1 MNLMNPFKT
10 QSPFEEI
17 ETARRG
23 RMVIAVCNAGVIF
36 SIPLVAVLT
45 IVMLPQLSPSLA
57 VVYGLCVGIIPVNY
71 LAKRIA
77 IAGKPD
83 LGGYVFIVYFFLLLA
98 INSVVLE
105 GIYFMLVPGYLL
117 LIVVTGLIL
126 PPARGYVFAGFASVM
141 FLIVTI
147 ILRNVESQVR
157 LPLPEIELTLAFLGI
172 MTFIFVV
179 FINQLT
185 TRDLRKALDSATY
198 DLVEMNKKLELA
210 SEMKSQFTARTSH
223 ELRTPLSAIIVFS
236 DLALRDAYGPLNEKL
251 RNALEH
257 VSNSA
262 RHLKTVINDIL
273 DLSKIEAGE
282 IEIFD
287 EPFELM
293 DLVQT
298 LESSC
303 LQIAKEKNLSSS
315 IWVSPKMPERLI
327 GDDDRLA
334 QVLVNLTA
342 NAIKFTEEG
351 EVEVRIE
358 PHGTSNWR
366 MIVRDTGPGI
376 PEGQFATIFK
386 AYRQLDRTAS
396 PSKVKGTGLG
406 LAIASN
412 LVQIMGGDIEVESEL
427 GVGSTFTV
435 ILPLRLPE
443 TSGEEVAKVLAG

>member
-1 MNLMNPFKT
+1 MNLTNPFKT
-10 QSPFEEI
+10 QSPYEEI
-17 ETARRG
+17 ETARRE
-23 RMVIAVCNAGVIF
+23 RMVIAVCNAAILF
-36 SIPLVAVLT
+36 NIPFIVLLT
-45 IVMLPQLSPSLA
+45 IVMLPQMSPPMVLVYALCIGIMPISL
-57 VVYGLCVGIIPVNY
+57 

-77 IAGKPD
+77 ISGKPD
-83 LGGYVFIVYFFLLLA
+83 SGSYVFLVYILLLLA
-98 INSVVLE
+98 INSIVLD
-105 GIYFMLVPGYLL
+105 GIYLMLVPGYLL
-117 LIVVTGLIL
+117 LIVIAGMIL
-126 PPARGYVFAGFASVM
+126 PPTRGYIIAGLASVT
-141 FLIVTI
+141 FLAVTIIRTYVEPSVSLPLPAIELIVT
-147 ILRNVESQVR
+147 
-157 LPLPEIELTLAFLGI
+157 FLGV
-172 MTFIFVV
+172 MAFIFVV

-185 TRDLRKALDSATY
+185 TKDLRKALDNATY
-198 DLVEMNKKLELA
+198 DLVEINKKLELA

-251 RNALEH
+251 RNALMH

-262 RHLKTVINDIL
+262 RHLKRVINDIL

-293 DLVQT
+293 NLVHT
-298 LESSC
+298 VESSC
-303 LQIAKEKNLSSS
+303 LQMAEEKNISSS
-315 IWVSPKMPERLI
+315 IWVSPEMPERLS

-334 QVLVNLTA
+334 QVLLNLTG

-358 PHGTSNWR
+358 PQGTSKWR

-376 PEGQFATIFK
+376 PEDQFAAIFK

-406 LAIASN
+406 LAIAYN
-412 LVQIMGGDIEVESEL
+412 LVQMMGGDIKVESEL

-435 ILPLRLPE
+435 TLPLRLPE
-443 TSGEEVAKVLAG
+443 TNDEEVAKVLV

>member
-10 QSPFEEI
+10 QSPYEEI

-23 RMVIAVCNAGVIF
+23 RMVIAVCNAGILF
-36 SIPLVAVLT
+36 GIPLIVLLT
-45 IVMLPQLSPSLA
+45 IVMLPQFSPSMAL
-57 VVYGLCVGIIPVNY
+57 VYTLCVGIIPISFI
-71 LAKRIA
+71 AKRLA
-77 IAGKPD
+77 IKGNPD
-83 LGGYVFIVYFFLLLA
+83 SGSYVFVVYILLLLA
-98 INSVVLE
+98 INSVVLD
-105 GIYFMLVPGYLL
+105 GIYLMLVPGYLL
-117 LIVVTGLIL
+117 LIVIAGMIL
-126 PPARGYVFAGFASVM
+126 PPTRGYIITGLASIIYLAVS
-141 FLIVTI
+141 I
-147 ILRNVESQVR
+147 ILKYVEPSVR
-157 LPLPEIELTLAFLGI
+157 LSPPAIELIITFLGVT
-172 MTFIFVV
+172 TFIFMV

-185 TRDLRKALDSATY
+185 TQDLRKALDIATY

-223 ELRTPLSAIIVFS
+223 ELRTPLSAIMVFT

-251 RNALEH
+251 RYALEH
-257 VSNSA
+257 VINSS

-282 IEIFD
+282 IEIFE

-293 DLVQT
+293 GLVHT

-303 LQIAKEKNLSSS
+303 LQIAEEKNLSSS

-334 QVLVNLTA
+334 QVLLNLTG
-342 NAIKFTEEG
+342 NAIKFTEKG

-358 PHGTSNWR
+358 PHGTSKWR

-376 PEGQFATIFK
+376 PEDQFAIIFK

-412 LVQIMGGDIEVESEL
+412 LVQMMGGDIEVESEL
-427 GVGSTFTV
+427 GVGTTFTV

-443 TSGEEVAKVLAG
+443 TSEEVDKVLA

>member
-1 MNLMNPFKT
+1 MNLTNPFKT
-10 QSPFEEI
+10 HSPYEEI
-17 ETARRG
+17 ETARRE
-23 RMVIAVCNAGVIF
+23 RLVVAVCNAAILF
-36 SIPLVAVLT
+36 SIPLIVLLT
-45 IVMLPQLSPSLA
+45 IIMLPQMSPAMVL
-57 VVYGLCVGIIPVNY
+57 VYALCVGIMPIAF

-77 IAGKPD
+77 ISGKPD
-83 LGGYVFIVYFFLLLA
+83 SGSYIFLVYILLLLA
-98 INSVVLE
+98 INSVVLD
-105 GIYFMLVPGYLL
+105 GIYLMLVPGYLL
-117 LIVVTGLIL
+117 LIVIAGMML
-126 PPARGYVFAGFASVM
+126 PPTRGYIIAGLASATY
-141 FLIVTI
+141 LAVTI
-147 ILRNVESQVR
+147 IRTYVEPPVS
-157 LPLPEIELTLAFLGI
+157 LPLPAIELIVAFLGV

-185 TRDLRKALDSATY
+185 TKDLRKALDNATY
-198 DLVEMNKKLELA
+198 DLVEINKQLERA

-251 RNALEH
+251 RNALMH

-262 RHLKTVINDIL
+262 RHLKRVINDIL

-287 EPFELM
+287 EPFELK
-293 DLVQT
+293 DLVHT
-298 LESSC
+298 VESSC
-303 LQIAKEKNLSSS
+303 LQLAEKKDISSS
-315 IWVSPKMPERLI
+315 IRVSPEMPERLS
-327 GDDDRLA
+327 GDNDRLA
-334 QVLVNLTA
+334 QVLLNLTG

-358 PHGTSNWR
+358 PQGTSKWR

-376 PEGQFATIFK
+376 PEDQFATIFK

-406 LAIASN
+406 LAIAYN
-412 LVQIMGGDIEVESEL
+412 LVHMMGGDIVVESEL

-435 ILPLRLPE
+435 TLPLRLPE
-443 TSGEEVAKVLAG
+443 TSDEEAAKVLA

>member
-1 MNLMNPFKT
+1 MNLTNPFKT
-10 QSPFEEI
+10 QSPYEEI
-17 ETARRG
+17 ETARRM
-23 RMVIAVCNAGVIF
+23 RMVIAVCNASILF
-36 SIPLVAVLT
+36 SIPLIVVLT
-45 IVMLPQLSPSLA
+45 IMMFPQFSPA
-57 VVYGLCVGIIPVNY
+57 MAIVYALCVGLIPIN
-71 LAKRIA
+71 LIAKRIA
-77 IAGKPD
+77 ISGFPD
-83 LGGYVFIVYFFLLLA
+83 IGSYVFILYFLLLLA
-98 INSVVLE
+98 INSVLMD
-105 GIYFMLVPGYLL
+105 GISMMLVPGYVLL
-117 LIVVTGLIL
+117 LVVAGMIL
-126 PPARGYVFAGFASVM
+126 PPTRGYIMAGLASVI
-141 FLIVTI
+141 FLVVTI
-147 ILRNVESQVR
+147 ILTYVEPPVS
-157 LPLPEIELTLAFLGI
+157 LPLPAIELIITFLGV

-185 TRDLRKALDSATY
+185 TQDLRKALDNATY

-273 DLSKIEAGE
+273 DLSKIEAGGLG
-282 IEIFD
+282 IFD

-293 DLVQT
+293 DLVHT
-298 LESSC
+298 VESSC
-303 LQIAKEKNLSSS
+303 LQIAEEKNISSS
-315 IWVSPKMPERLI
+315 IRVSPKMPERLS
-327 GDDDRLA
+327 GDIDRLA
-334 QVLVNLTA
+334 QILLNLTG

-358 PHGTSNWR
+358 PHGTSKWR

-376 PEGQFATIFK
+376 PEDQFATIFK

-406 LAIASN
+406 LAIASS
-412 LVQIMGGDIEVESEL
+412 LVQMMGGDIEVESEL
-427 GVGSTFTV
+427 GVGTTFTV
-435 ILPLRLPE
+435 TLPLRLPE
-443 TSGEEVAKVLAG
+443 TSDEEIAKVLA

>member
-1 MNLMNPFKT
+1 MNLTNPFKT
-10 QSPFEEI
+10 QSPYEEI
-17 ETARRG
+17 ETARRE
-23 RMVIAVCNAGVIF
+23 RMVIAVCNAAILF
-36 SIPLVAVLT
+36 NIPFIVLLT
-45 IVMLPQLSPSLA
+45 IVMLPQMSPPMVL
-57 VVYGLCVGIIPVNY
+57 VYALCIGIMPISF

-77 IAGKPD
+77 ISGKPD
-83 LGGYVFIVYFFLLLA
+83 SGSYVFLVYILLLLA
-98 INSVVLE
+98 INSIVLD
-105 GIYFMLVPGYLL
+105 GIYLMLVPGYLL
-117 LIVVTGLIL
+117 LIVIAGMIL
-126 PPARGYVFAGFASVM
+126 PPTRGYIIAGLASVT
-141 FLIVTI
+141 FLAVTIIRTYVEPSVSLPLPAIELIVT
-147 ILRNVESQVR
+147 
-157 LPLPEIELTLAFLGI
+157 FLGV

-185 TRDLRKALDSATY
+185 TKDLRKALDNATY
-198 DLVEMNKKLELA
+198 DLVEINKKLELA

-251 RNALEH
+251 RNALMH

-262 RHLKTVINDIL
+262 RHLKRVINDIL

-293 DLVQT
+293 NLVHT
-298 LESSC
+298 VESSC
-303 LQIAKEKNLSSS
+303 LQMAEEKNISSS
-315 IWVSPKMPERLI
+315 IWVSPEMPERLS

-334 QVLVNLTA
+334 QVLLNLTG

-358 PHGTSNWR
+358 PQGTSKWR

-376 PEGQFATIFK
+376 PEDQFAAIFK

-406 LAIASN
+406 LAIAYN
-412 LVQIMGGDIEVESEL
+412 LVQMMGGDIKVESEL

-435 ILPLRLPE
+435 TLPLRLPE
-443 TSGEEVAKVLAG
+443 TSDEEVAKVLV

>member
-1 MNLMNPFKT
+1 MNLMNPF
-10 QSPFEEI
+10 QIESPYEEI

-23 RMVIAVCNAGVIF
+23 RMVIALCNAGILF
-36 SIPLVAVLT
+36 SIPLIVVMT
-45 IVMLPQLSPSLA
+45 IVMLPQFTPAMLL
-57 VVYGLCVGIIPVNY
+57 VYGLCIGIIPINY

-77 IAGKPD
+77 LAGKPD
-83 LGGYVFIVYFFLLLA
+83 FGSYILIVYFLFLLA
-98 INSVVLE
+98 INSVVMA
-105 GIYFMLVPGYLL
+105 GISPMLVPGYILL
-117 LIVVTGLIL
+117 LVVTGMIL
-126 PPARGYVFAGFASVM
+126 PPSRGYIVVVLASSMYLAVT
-141 FLIVTI
+141 LIRTHVTPPVI
-147 ILRNVESQVR
+147 VPQ
-157 LPLPEIELTLAFLGI
+157 PAIEWLLAFLGVV
-172 MTFIFVV
+172 TFIFVV

-210 SEMKSQFTARTSH
+210 SERKSQFTARTSH
-223 ELRTPLSAIIVFS
+223 ELRTPLSAIMVFS

-273 DLSKIEAGE
+273 DLSKIEAGGL
-282 IEIFD
+282 EIFD
-287 EPFELM
+287 EPFELT
-293 DLVQT
+293 DLVHT
-298 LESSC
+298 VESAC
-303 LQIAKEKNLSSS
+303 LQIAEEKDLSSS
-315 IWVSPKMPERLI
+315 IWVSPKMPEQLS
-327 GDDDRLA
+327 GDIDRLA
-334 QVLVNLTA
+334 QILLNLTG

-358 PHGTSNWR
+358 PQGTSKWR

-376 PEGQFATIFK
+376 PEDQFATIFK

-412 LVQIMGGDIEVESEL
+412 LVQMMGGDIGVESEL
-427 GVGSTFTV
+427 GVGTTFTV
-435 ILPLRLPE
+435 TLPLRLPE
-443 TSGEEVAKVLAG
+443 TSDEEGAKVLA

>member
-10 QSPFEEI
+10 QSPYEEI
-17 ETARRG
+17 ETARRE
-23 RMVIAVCNAGVIF
+23 RMVIAVCNAAMLF
-36 SIPLVAVLT
+36 SIPLIVLLT
-45 IVMLPQLSPSLA
+45 IVMLPQISPSMMI
-57 VVYGLCVGIIPVNY
+57 VYSLCVGIMPISF

-77 IAGKPD
+77 ISGKPD
-83 LGGYVFIVYFFLLLA
+83 SGSYVFAVYILLLLA
-98 INSVVLE
+98 INSVLLD
-105 GIYFMLVPGYLL
+105 GIYLMLVPGYLL
-117 LIVVTGLIL
+117 LIVIAGMML
-126 PPARGYVFAGFASVM
+126 PPARGYIIAGLASVTY
-141 FLIVTI
+141 LAVTI
-147 ILRNVESQVR
+147 FGTYVEPSVR
-157 LPLPEIELTLAFLGI
+157 LSPPAIELIITFLGV

-179 FINQLT
+179 FINQIT
-185 TRDLRKALDSATY
+185 TKDLRKALDNATY

-210 SEMKSQFTARTSH
+210 SERKSQFTARTSH

-251 RNALEH
+251 RHALEH

-282 IEIFD
+282 IEILE
-287 EPFELM
+287 EPFELK
-293 DLVQT
+293 DLVHA

-303 LQIAKEKNLSSS
+303 LQIAEEKNLNSS

-327 GDDDRLA
+327 GDDDRLV
-334 QVLVNLTA
+334 QVLLNLTG

-358 PHGTSNWR
+358 PQGTSKWR
-366 MIVRDTGPGI
+366 MVVRDTGPGI
-376 PEGQFATIFK
+376 PEDKFATIFK

-412 LVQIMGGDIEVESEL
+412 LVQMMGGEIEVESEL
-427 GVGSTFTV
+427 GVGTTFTV
-435 ILPLRLPE
+435 TLPLQLPE
-443 TSGEEVAKVLAG
+443 TSEEEVAKVLA

>member
-1 MNLMNPFKT
+1 MNPFKT
-10 QSPFEEI
+10 QSPYEEI

-23 RMVIAVCNAGVIF
+23 RLVIAVCNAGILF
-36 SIPLVAVLT
+36 SIPLVVVLT
-45 IVMLPQLSPSLA
+45 IVVLPQFSPYLA
-57 VVYGLCVGIIPVNY
+57 LVYALCVGIIPINFI
-71 LAKRIA
+71 AKRIA
-77 IAGKPD
+77 MSGKPD
-83 LGGYVFIVYFFLLLA
+83 FGSYVFVVYFLLLLA
-98 INSVVLE
+98 INSVVLD
-105 GIYFMLVPGYLL
+105 GISLMLVPGYLL
-117 LIVVTGLIL
+117 LIVVTGMIL
-126 PPARGYVFAGFASVM
+126 PPARSYVIVALASSMYLV
-141 FLIVTI
+141 VTI
-147 ILRNVESQVR
+147 ILTYIEPPVR
-157 LPLPEIELTLAFLGI
+157 LPLPAIELMLTFLGV

-303 LQIAKEKNLSSS
+303 LQIAEEKNISSS

-334 QVLVNLTA
+334 QVFVNLTA

-358 PHGTSNWR
+358 PQGTSNWR
-366 MIVRDTGPGI
+366 VIVRDTGPGI

-386 AYRQLDRTAS
+386 AYRQLDRIAS

>member
-1 MNLMNPFKT
+1 M
-10 QSPFEEI
+10 
-17 ETARRG
+17 
-23 RMVIAVCNAGVIF
+23 RMVIAVCNASILF
-36 SIPLVAVLT
+36 SIPLIVVLT
-45 IVMLPQLSPSLA
+45 IMMFPQFSPA
-57 VVYGLCVGIIPVNY
+57 MAIVYALCVGLIPIN
-71 LAKRIA
+71 LIAKRIA
-77 IAGKPD
+77 ISGFPD
-83 LGGYVFIVYFFLLLA
+83 IGSYVFILYFLLLLA
-98 INSVVLE
+98 INSVLMD
-105 GIYFMLVPGYLL
+105 GISMMLVPGYVLL
-117 LIVVTGLIL
+117 LVVAGMIL
-126 PPARGYVFAGFASVM
+126 PPTRGYIMAGLASVI
-141 FLIVTI
+141 FLVVTI
-147 ILRNVESQVR
+147 ILTYVEPPVS
-157 LPLPEIELTLAFLGI
+157 LPLPAIELIITFLGV

-185 TRDLRKALDSATY
+185 TQDLRKALDNATY

-273 DLSKIEAGE
+273 DLSKIEAGGLG
-282 IEIFD
+282 IFD

-293 DLVQT
+293 DLVHT
-298 LESSC
+298 VESSC
-303 LQIAKEKNLSSS
+303 LQIAEEKNISSS
-315 IWVSPKMPERLI
+315 IRVSPKMPERLS
-327 GDDDRLA
+327 GDIDRLA
-334 QVLVNLTA
+334 QILLNLTG

-358 PHGTSNWR
+358 PHGTSKWR

-376 PEGQFATIFK
+376 PEDQFATIFK

-406 LAIASN
+406 LAIASS
-412 LVQIMGGDIEVESEL
+412 LVQMMGGDIEVESEL
-427 GVGSTFTV
+427 GVGTTFTV
-435 ILPLRLPE
+435 TLPLRLPE
-443 TSGEEVAKVLAG
+443 TSDEEIAKVLA

>member
-10 QSPFEEI
+10 QSPYEEI

-23 RMVIAVCNAGVIF
+23 RMVIAVCNAGILF
-36 SIPLVAVLT
+36 GIPLIVLLT
-45 IVMLPQLSPSLA
+45 IVMLPQFSPSMAL
-57 VVYGLCVGIIPVNY
+57 VYTLCVGIIPISFI
-71 LAKRIA
+71 AKRLA
-77 IAGKPD
+77 IKGKPD
-83 LGGYVFIVYFFLLLA
+83 SGSYVFVVYILLLLA
-98 INSVVLE
+98 INSVVLD
-105 GIYFMLVPGYLL
+105 GIYLMLVPGYLL
-117 LIVVTGLIL
+117 LIVIAGMIL
-126 PPARGYVFAGFASVM
+126 PPTRGYIITGLASIIYLAVS
-141 FLIVTI
+141 I
-147 ILRNVESQVR
+147 ILKYVEPSVR
-157 LPLPEIELTLAFLGI
+157 LSPPAIELIITFLGVT
-172 MTFIFVV
+172 TFIFMV

-185 TRDLRKALDSATY
+185 TQDLRKALDIATY

-223 ELRTPLSAIIVFS
+223 ELRTPLSAIMVFT

-251 RNALEH
+251 RYALEH
-257 VSNSA
+257 VINSS

-293 DLVQT
+293 GLVHT

-303 LQIAKEKNLSSS
+303 LQIAEEKNLSSS

-334 QVLVNLTA
+334 QVLLNLTG
-342 NAIKFTEEG
+342 NAIKFTEKG

-358 PHGTSNWR
+358 PHGTSKWR

-376 PEGQFATIFK
+376 PEDQFAIIFK

-412 LVQIMGGDIEVESEL
+412 LVQMMGGDIEVESEL
-427 GVGSTFTV
+427 GVGTTFTV

-443 TSGEEVAKVLAG
+443 TSEEVDKVLA

>member
-1 MNLMNPFKT
+1 MNLANPFKT
-10 QSPFEEI
+10 QSPYEEI
-17 ETARRG
+17 ETARRK
-23 RMVIAVCNAGVIF
+23 RMVIAVCNASILF
-36 SIPLVAVLT
+36 SIPLIVVLT
-45 IVMLPQLSPSLA
+45 VMMFPQFSPAMAL
-57 VVYGLCVGIIPVNY
+57 VYALCVGLIPINLIV
-71 LAKRIA
+71 KRIA
-77 IAGKPD
+77 ISGKPD
-83 LGGYVFIVYFFLLLA
+83 FGSYVFILYFLLLLA
-98 INSVVLE
+98 INSVLMD
-105 GIYFMLVPGYLL
+105 GISMMLVPGYVLL
-117 LIVVTGLIL
+117 LVVAGMIL
-126 PPARGYVFAGFASVM
+126 PPTRGYIMAGLASII
-141 FLIVTI
+141 FLAVII
-147 ILRNVESQVR
+147 ILRYVEPPVD
-157 LPLPEIELTLAFLGI
+157 LPLPAIELIITFLGV

-185 TRDLRKALDSATY
+185 TQDLRKALDNATY
-198 DLVEMNKKLELA
+198 DLVEINKKLELA
-210 SEMKSQFTARTSH
+210 SERKSQFTARTSH

-251 RNALEH
+251 RNALSH

-262 RHLKTVINDIL
+262 THLKMVINDIL

-293 DLVQT
+293 NLVQT
-298 LESSC
+298 VESSC
-303 LQIAKEKNLSSS
+303 LQMAEEKNLSSS
-315 IWVSPKMPERLI
+315 IWVSPEMPERLI

-334 QVLVNLTA
+334 QVLLNLTG

-358 PHGTSNWR
+358 PQGTAKWH

-376 PEGQFATIFK
+376 PEDQFVTIFK

-406 LAIASN
+406 LAIAYN
-412 LVQIMGGDIEVESEL
+412 LVQMMGGDIEVESEL

-435 ILPLRLPE
+435 TLPLRLPE
-443 TSGEEVAKVLAG
+443 TSEEEIAKVPA

>member
-10 QSPFEEI
+10 QSPYEEI

-23 RMVIAVCNAGVIF
+23 RMVIAVCNAGILF
-36 SIPLVAVLT
+36 GIPLIVLLT
-45 IVMLPQLSPSLA
+45 IVMLPQFSPSMAL
-57 VVYGLCVGIIPVNY
+57 VYTLCVGIIPISFI
-71 LAKRIA
+71 AKRLA
-77 IAGKPD
+77 IKGNPD
-83 LGGYVFIVYFFLLLA
+83 SGSYVFVVYILLLLA
-98 INSVVLE
+98 INSVVLD
-105 GIYFMLVPGYLL
+105 GIYLMLVPGYLL
-117 LIVVTGLIL
+117 LIVIAGMIL
-126 PPARGYVFAGFASVM
+126 PPTRGYIITGLASIIYLAVS
-141 FLIVTI
+141 I
-147 ILRNVESQVR
+147 ILKYVEPSVR
-157 LPLPEIELTLAFLGI
+157 LSPPAIELIITFLGVT
-172 MTFIFVV
+172 TFIFMV

-185 TRDLRKALDSATY
+185 TQDLRKALDNATY

-223 ELRTPLSAIIVFS
+223 ELRTPLSAIMVFT

-251 RNALEH
+251 RYALEH
-257 VSNSA
+257 VINSS

-293 DLVQT
+293 GLVHT

-303 LQIAKEKNLSSS
+303 LQIAEEKNLSSS

-334 QVLVNLTA
+334 QVLLNLTG
-342 NAIKFTEEG
+342 NAIKFTEKG

-358 PHGTSNWR
+358 PHGTSKWR

-376 PEGQFATIFK
+376 PEDQFATIFK

-412 LVQIMGGDIEVESEL
+412 LVQMMGGDIEVESEL
-427 GVGSTFTV
+427 GVGTTFTV

-443 TSGEEVAKVLAG
+443 TSEEVDKVLA